1 MHFLHHLTPPLIHGD
16 LDDKNVLLTED
27 GTVKLG
33 DLGQSKYKDM
43 HHVYFGSKAPG
54 SVFMP
59 PETTSDNPHYTES
72 VDIFSI
78 GVLAVEVTT
87 QSQPSPSIHGIGTAE
102 EVERR
107 AADLA
112 KMGNSH
118 PSKPLVLKCLRNN
131 YKDRPDIDHVLS
143 ELYIVSLFCMIL
155 SIYHCMLV
163 VLLFFHN
170 ALELD
175 N

>member
-1 MHFLHHLTPPLIHGD
+1 MYT
-16 LDDKNVLLTED
+16 
-27 GTVKLG
+27 
-33 DLGQSKYKDM
+33 
-43 HHVYFGSKAPG
+43 FGSKAPG
-54 SVFMP
+54 SVHFMP

-131 YKDRPDIDHVLS
+131 YKDRPDIDQVLS
-143 ELYIVSLFCMIL
+143 ELSQLIVEDYSVSLFCVIL
-155 SIYHCMLV
+155 SI
-163 VLLFFHN
+163 
-170 ALELD
+170 
-175 N
+175 